1 MEWGSLDRR
10 ADNDADALAQIHQ
23 PYGNVHTSR
32 LCHLS
37 RAAALDNILVCR
49 HSLQPILARVVSHPV
64 SAFIEVVHQE
74 KVRFKKSVVMASHA
88 DSAHDLLDLDI
99 GTLRQYVELFPTEG
113 LAKVITGYLSSGIS
127 KYPLAQEKEKDAPD
141 LSEGGVSLSVDV
153 PVSQDD
159 CLALMT
165 VSSSNDSIKESGSV
179 MTHGGCATYVHV
191 VLTMILGRHS
201 GSQEITTCPCL
212 TS

>member
-1 MEWGSLDRR
+1 METC
-10 ADNDADALAQIHQ
+10 
-23 PYGNVHTSR
+23 TSR

-37 RAAALDNILVCR
+37 RAAALDNPPVCR
-49 HSLQPILARVVSHPV
+49 HFLQLNTATVVSHPV
-64 SAFIEVVHQE
+64 TALIEVVHQE
-74 KVRFKKSVVMASHA
+74 RFRFKKSAVMASHA

-127 KYPLAQEKEKDAPD
+127 KYPLTQEKEKDAPD

-165 VSSSNDSIKESGSV
+165 VSSSNNANVES
-179 MTHGGCATYVHV
+179 C
-191 VLTMILGRHS
+191 
-201 GSQEITTCPCL
+201 TCCTNHDPRKASWKPGNHHL
-212 TS
+212 PTSY

>member
-1 MEWGSLDRR
+1 
-10 ADNDADALAQIHQ
+10 
-23 PYGNVHTSR
+23 
-32 LCHLS
+32 
-37 RAAALDNILVCR
+37 
-49 HSLQPILARVVSHPV
+49 
-64 SAFIEVVHQE
+64 
-74 KVRFKKSVVMASHA
+74 MASHA

-127 KYPLAQEKEKDAPD
+127 KYPLTQEKEKDAPD

-165 VSSSNDSIKESGSV
+165 VSSSNNLNVESCTRCTKYDPRKAFWKPGNHHLPMS
-179 MTHGGCATYVHV
+179 Y
-191 VLTMILGRHS
+191 
-201 GSQEITTCPCL
+201 
-212 TS
+212 

>member
-1 MEWGSLDRR
+1 
-10 ADNDADALAQIHQ
+10 
-23 PYGNVHTSR
+23 
-32 LCHLS
+32 
-37 RAAALDNILVCR
+37 
-49 HSLQPILARVVSHPV
+49 
-64 SAFIEVVHQE
+64 
-74 KVRFKKSVVMASHA
+74 MASHA

-127 KYPLAQEKEKDAPD
+127 KYPLTQEKEKDAPD

-165 VSSSNDSIKESGSV
+165 VSSSNNANVES
-179 MTHGGCATYVHV
+179 C
-191 VLTMILGRHS
+191 
-201 GSQEITTCPCL
+201 TCCTNHDPRKASWKPGNHHL
-212 TS
+212 PTSY